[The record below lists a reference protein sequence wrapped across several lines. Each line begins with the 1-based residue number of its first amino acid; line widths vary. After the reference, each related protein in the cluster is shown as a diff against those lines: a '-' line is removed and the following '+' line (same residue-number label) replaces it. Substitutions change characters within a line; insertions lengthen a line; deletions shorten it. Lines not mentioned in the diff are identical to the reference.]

1 MSTSLNPMGSATA
14 AGGVGTYA
22 GEVPGGHAAT
32 GSGRASRAD
41 RKTQELHKVVNELN
55 TAMKIIGTKLAFS
68 VDSVTKQTVVRVV
81 NSDTGELIRQIPSEA
96 MLKISQNITALL
108 GVLLDTAL

>member
-1 MSTSLNPMGSATA
+1 MSTSFNPMGSAAA

-22 GEVPGGHAAT
+22 GEVLGGLAAG
-32 GSGRASRAD
+32 GSGKASKSDHR
-41 RKTQELHKVVNELN
+41 TQELHKVVSELN
-55 TAMKIIGTKLAFS
+55 TAMKIIGTKLSFS